1 MGKKTTKSWD
11 KRQERKLRSYLRAN
25 GYLYVCSKGGH
36 DKYRSQITGN
46 NIEVNNHI
54 NKMVRWPKVKRLQL
68 RSIWACSVVFF
79 YWKILKTEYWMP
91 QGKLK
96 IIIYE
101 NFGG

>member
-11 KRQERKLRSYLRAN
+11 KKQERKLRSYLRAN

-54 NKMVRWPKVKRLQL
+54 NKMVWQRLIKEVADDL
-68 RSIWACSVVFF
+68 
-79 YWKILKTEYWMP
+79 
-91 QGKLK
+91 KLK
-96 IIIYE
+96 GYNYVPYE
-101 NFGG
+101 RVR

>member
-54 NKMVRWPKVKRLQL
+54 NKMVWQRLIKEVADLWQ
-68 RSIWACSVVFF
+68 
-79 YWKILKTEYWMP
+79 
-91 QGKLK
+91 
-96 IIIYE
+96 
-101 NFGG
+101 

>member
-54 NKMVRWPKVKRLQL
+54 NKMVWQRLIKEVADDL
-68 RSIWACSVVFF
+68 
-79 YWKILKTEYWMP
+79 
-91 QGKLK
+91 KLK
-96 IIIYE
+96 GYNYVPYE
-101 NFGG
+101 CVRQSFFIAKI

>member
-1 MGKKTTKSWD
+1 MMGKKTTKSWD

-54 NKMVRWPKVKRLQL
+54 NKMVWQRLIKEVADDL
-68 RSIWACSVVFF
+68 
-79 YWKILKTEYWMP
+79 
-91 QGKLK
+91 KLK
-96 IIIYE
+96 GYNYVSYE
-101 NFGG
+101 RVR